1 MTADWQQFSDPD
13 LALRWR
19 YPAVTPEGHAVDRLE
34 EERYG
39 VRRVHLTSRDSLELY
54 FEVRRY
60 PALAPGTAY
69 EGQRAELAQRFE
81 HEGFTIT
88 PLEATQ
94 LAGRLAL
101 TYSFQWSQRA
111 RVALL
116 VAEGPALY
124 RLIYDPLSDLN
135 AQVLATVEFTG

>member
-1 MTADWQQFSDPD
+1 MTSAWQQFSDPD
-13 LALRWR
+13 FALRWR
-19 YPAVTPEGHAVDRLE
+19 YPAVTPEGHAVDRVD
-34 EERYG
+34 EERHG
-39 VRRVHLTSRDSLELY
+39 VRRVHLTSRDSLALY

-60 PALAPGTAY
+60 PALAPQAAY

-81 HEGFTIT
+81 HEGFAIT

-94 LAGRLAL
+94 FAGRPAF

-116 VAEGPALY
+116 VPEGPALY
-124 RLIYDPLSDLN
+124 RLIYDPRSDLN